1 MLAGLEGKN
10 KFSPQQEGV
19 AMPKTKPSQ
28 KTPRHLKDDKVFK
41 NFFKNHQEALIS
53 LLQSFL
59 PLPEPR
65 IIKKAE
71 ILDSFLPD
79 GANPSGKKQSLL
91 DLRLKLDNGDF
102 VNVEMQL
109 HEHPSFVERMI
120 FYGCKSYFTQLGEG
134 EQYKELHPSYSLV
147 FCDFELFKHDEE
159 DRKRFYRSCT
169 IREDHYPNRVVSRHF
184 RIVFVE
190 LSKLEKEIENLV
202 DNKEAWCYVLKHL
215 HEMGEEEK
223 RLFASKNK
231 QMEEIMDWTR
241 KLTLEESAQIF
252 AEDEE
257 KRRRDRF
264 AQDEFVFE
272 KGKKQ
277 GLEKGIEKGR
287 MELISNML
295 KKEADFSV
303 ISKLTG
309 LSIEELKKLKNG
321 S

>member
-1 MLAGLEGKN
+1 MLAEVEGKN

-19 AMPKTKPSQ
+19 AMPKNKPSQ

-134 EQYKELHPSYSLV
+134 GTIQGVASQ
-147 FCDFELFKHDEE
+147 LF
-159 DRKRFYRSCT
+159 FG
-169 IREDHYPNRVVSRHF
+169 F
-184 RIVFVE
+184 
-190 LSKLEKEIENLV
+190 L
-202 DNKEAWCYVLKHL
+202 
-215 HEMGEEEK
+215 
-223 RLFASKNK
+223 
-231 QMEEIMDWTR
+231 
-241 KLTLEESAQIF
+241 
-252 AEDEE
+252 
-257 KRRRDRF
+257 
-264 AQDEFVFE
+264 
-272 KGKKQ
+272 
-277 GLEKGIEKGR
+277 
-287 MELISNML
+287 
-295 KKEADFSV
+295 
-303 ISKLTG
+303 
-309 LSIEELKKLKNG
+309 
-321 S
+321 